1 MAQAAFPSGKIPK
14 KSSFTPRSSAPA
26 LPVAA
31 PLGSVDFF
39 ERNRC
44 CAGRCPWRL
53 SSEHK
58 PQLEAEGIGRGAAT
72 WHGIWHMKLLCKDM
86 QRWSND
92 QGSTCFNWLVW
103 TQIWTK
109 QTKKHPKPSFWA
121 WDSMIV
127 CGVKCIILLK
137 GQVIHGSNVIDL
149 LDVYIL
155 HFVGTLN
162 AHSCNKSGWS
172 WLCFGFGLPCT
183 LWLFNI
189 AIGNWPFIDGLPI
202 RNGDFPWLC

>member
-1 MAQAAFPSGKIPK
+1 LPK
-14 KSSFTPRSSAPA
+14 KALKWTQATTGSRRHRPR
-26 LPVAA
+26 
-31 PLGSVDFF
+31 
-39 ERNRC
+39 RC
-44 CAGRCPWRL
+44 NM
-53 SSEHK
+53 
-58 PQLEAEGIGRGAAT
+58 T
-72 WHGIWHMKLLCKDM
+72 WYMTYEVIM
-86 QRWSND
+86 QRYAKMIKWSRFNMFQLVGLNTNLNQTD
-92 QGSTCFNWLVW
+92 Q
-103 TQIWTK
+103 
-109 QTKKHPKPSFWA
+109 KHPKPSFWA

-172 WLCFGFGLPCT
+172 WLCFGFGLTCT